1 MHFESVPLSL
11 AQANSFV
18 AAIHRHHDPV
28 HRDKFRV
35 GCAIGNRLVGVV
47 QVGRPVARGLDDGK
61 TLEVVRLC
69 TDGTKDAC
77 SYLYGKAARIAAELG
92 YTRIV
97 TYILASEPGT
107 SLDTAGW
114 HFDCITKGGDWSCQS
129 RPRNTTAPQ
138 VPKKRYS
145 KTLMRADDDKH
156 FL

>member
-18 AAIHRHHDPV
+18 AALHRHHDPV

-92 YTRIV
+92 YSRIV
-97 TYILASEPGT
+97 TYILESEIGT
-107 SLDTAGW
+107 SLDAAGW
-114 HFDCITKGGDWSCQS
+114 HFDCLTKGGDWSCQS
-129 RPRNTTAPQ
+129 RRRNTTAPQ

-145 KTLMRADDDKH
+145 KTLKRADDDKRR
-156 FL
+156 